1 MNHAKKTFSAEMF
14 SGAIISMIQCL
25 ALYGILVCEPH
36 AQSAFM
42 LPLSMY
48 STKNVAVAT
57 AAPISTYKQLTRLVK
72 RLTQPS
78 CRAQALLMQPQTT
91 VSGLQQRFA
100 ALRL

>member
-1 MNHAKKTFSAEMF
+1 
-14 SGAIISMIQCL
+14 
-25 ALYGILVCEPH
+25 
-36 AQSAFM
+36 
-42 LPLSMY
+42 MY

-57 AAPISTYKQLTRLVK
+57 ATPISTFKPPTRLVM

-100 ALRL
+100 LLRL